1 MIVQKFG
8 GTSVSSLEN
17 RKLAMKHIKREL
29 DLGNKVVAVV
39 SAMGRSGAPYATD
52 TLISLVRGKDP
63 VIRDLIMSCGE
74 TISACVFADMLNSE
88 GIPSEVFTGENAGIL
103 TEGEFGS
110 SRIVALDRKK
120 VFDALDS
127 GKTAVITGFQGRT
140 KDGRVTTLGRGG
152 SDTSAVMIGG
162 LLGAQRVDIYTD
174 TPGIAKADPRI
185 IKDACYLEKV
195 NCDDMYTLASWGS
208 GVIHPSAVEY
218 AKRFGIPVT
227 VRSTF
232 EDTEGTRI
240 VPGPAGD
247 GFIGLA
253 VLKNLSESENGDF
266 VIENGK
272 RFYKSESGEFAVIT
286 ALTEGLSERD
296 IMGLAK
302 DAGMEPAA
310 VRNNISRFVV
320 GMAEAEEKA
329 SAIYHT
335 LNDHY
340 KLKTIKEINA

>member
-1 MIVQKFG
+1 MALIVQKFG
-8 GTSVSSLEN
+8 GTSVSTDDN

-29 DLGNKVVAVV
+29 NGGNKVVAVV
-39 SAMGRSGAPYATD
+39 SAMGRNGAPYATD
-52 TLISLVRGKDP
+52 TLISLVQGKDP
-63 VIRDLIMSCGE
+63 AVRDLIMSCGE
-74 TISACVFADMLNSE
+74 TISACVFADLLSAS

-110 SRIVALDRKK
+110 SRIVAVDREK

-162 LLGAQRVDIYTD
+162 LLGADRVDIYTD

-185 IKDACYLEKV
+185 VKDACYLEKV
-195 NCDDMYTLASWGS
+195 NSDDMFTLAKWGS
-208 GVIHPSAVEY
+208 GVIHPSAVAY
-218 AKRFGIPVT
+218 ARQFGIPVT

-232 EDTEGTRI
+232 EDTEGTSI
-240 VPGPAGD
+240 VLEPAGE

-253 VLKNLSESENGDF
+253 VLKNLSENDGGDV

-272 RFYKSESGEFAVIT
+272 RFSKRERRARGHHGFDRRHILAEPRRVGDGCRCGAGRDAGKGFKIHRQHGRGYGES
-286 ALTEGLSERD
+286 LRD
-296 IMGLAK
+296 I
-302 DAGMEPAA
+302 
-310 VRNNISRFVV
+310 SR
-320 GMAEAEEKA
+320 AQ
-329 SAIYHT
+329 
-335 LNDHY
+335 
-340 KLKTIKEINA
+340 